1 MKDNI
6 CNFLRLTI
14 PGLLMT
20 TILSNTVLSSDAE
33 TISYDVN
40 FFAAYN
46 PVTAL
51 DIVER
56 VPGFKLQRRDGPGEQ
71 EKVRG
76 FGNNASDVLINGKRP
91 STKSTPIEKILA
103 RYSADSVVRVDL
115 IRGATGGLESSQSSV
130 VVNVI
135 LKARDGRGS
144 IPWDASLSFEDG
156 NVTPGGNITYVGNR
170 NNTDFSIGIELEEF
184 DYEYGGPEILTS
196 SIGPDEYRDESVFE
210 NPKKVTGTAD
220 LEHHLLSGDSF
231 RLNMQLVSGE
241 FSQGEDS
248 VRLPEGANDPDL
260 VQQRNLDD
268 ATEVELGGDYERMLS
283 GSLRLKAIGL
293 VTRKTSDFSST
304 LTHIPFQGATEVS
317 DFSYESEEGESIAR
331 LELNWSGW
339 QSHIM
344 QFGVEIVENFLDSE
358 SILIFDDGQGPVGI
372 PLPGG
377 NARVEELRGE
387 FSITDSWTLS
397 DRLTLDFGLAF
408 EISEIEQSGDTEQ
421 VRDFSYAKP
430 SIAATFSPTAI
441 TQWRFKLKRE
451 VGQLDFFD
459 FVSSANFE
467 DGDGDLNLGN
477 PNLKPEQTWV
487 LEIGFEHRFDKIG
500 VFEFTPFYHVI
511 DDVEDLL
518 PISDMYAAPGN
529 IGDGERWG
537 FSTSLTTSLDF
548 IKIKNG
554 RLDASY
560 AWQDSSVTDPVTGD
574 DRALSGEAPW
584 QYEIAL
590 RKDVPSVK
598 LSYGLNYTEND
609 VETLYGLDDIVIET
623 YVPGLSAFLEK
634 TFGSYKIRFN
644 AFNLLSQGAHR
655 QRQVY
660 DTSRE
665 SNVILFTESRVSDDD
680 PYFQLVASGTF

>member
-1 MKDNI
+1 
-6 CNFLRLTI
+6 
-14 PGLLMT
+14 MT
-20 TILSNTVLSSDAE
+20 GVQTC
-33 TISYDVN
+33 
-40 FFAAYN
+40 
-46 PVTAL
+46 AL
-51 DIVER
+51 
-56 VPGFKLQRRDGPGEQ
+56 
-71 EKVRG
+71 
-76 FGNNASDVLINGKRP
+76 
-91 STKSTPIEKILA
+91 PI
-103 RYSADSVVRVDL
+103 
-115 IRGATGGLESSQSSV
+115 
-130 VVNVI
+130 
-135 LKARDGRGS
+135 
-144 IPWDASLSFEDG
+144 F
-156 NVTPGGNITYVGNR
+156 GNR

-220 LEHHLLSGDSF
+220 LEHRLLSGDSF

-459 FVSSANFE
+459 FVSSANFD

-518 PISDMYAAPGN
+518 PISDTYSAPGN

-537 FSTSLTTSLDF
+537 FSTSLTTSQ
-548 IKIKNG
+548 IG
-554 RLDASY
+554 RASC
-560 AWQDSSVTDPVTGD
+560 
-574 DRALSGEAPW
+574 
-584 QYEIAL
+584 
-590 RKDVPSVK
+590 
-598 LSYGLNYTEND
+598 
-609 VETLYGLDDIVIET
+609 
-623 YVPGLSAFLEK
+623 
-634 TFGSYKIRFN
+634 
-644 AFNLLSQGAHR
+644 
-655 QRQVY
+655 
-660 DTSRE
+660 RE
-665 SNVILFTESRVSDDD
+665 RV
-680 PYFQLVASGTF
+680 